1 MRKYLLIILAVL
13 SIFACNPRHK
23 KKKTKSGP
31 INRFMTYH
39 NTLFNSKESL
49 AAEMESRDKAH
60 VDNFYDPYISVYT
73 TEDVTAEPTSFSSGP
88 GGSNADFDAPMSPIR
103 GMSRSQSANSASLSG
118 VDNGKLSSIGGGSGA
133 SGNSGN
139 ANRKGATTL
148 QITEAKATKAITK
161 YSVLV
166 NGVEKNKKIFDAYIL
181 LAKARMYQGKYLES
195 LDALN
200 YLFNTMSKDK
210 RLPLASVYKA
220 ANYTK
225 LKEYYRADE
234 VFKDLEENPKIKLKK
249 EHLKVLKVYQ
259 ADNFLKWGKKELA
272 AEVLED
278 AFTYN
283 KERKTKSRIAFLRGQ
298 ILSNLN
304 RKDEARES
312 FAAAYKYANSYEF
325 EVKSQIEIAK
335 TFDGKADSYE
345 EAMAYLAKIAKKGTY
360 ASRKN
365 ELYYASGL
373 VATSAAKDSIA
384 DSFFRKALKEKQSDP
399 QIRGLTYSEI
409 AKKYFS
415 KDDYLTA
422 GVYYDS
428 ALAVMTY
435 LPEKERLTSLTAN
448 IKKLSK
454 NYYVIKKNDSI
465 LSLAKMSPEAQ
476 REYFTKYID
485 KIKAKE
491 AAAELEQRRADRSK
505 GFDNADYNAN
515 SIFANNSSDA
525 NSFQNFGITGG
536 STFYFAN
543 ANNIPRGESS
553 FKQTWGNRTL
563 SDNWRYSAKTTTI
576 EELKNEALG
585 LANAPDPRR
594 LEPEFYMEK
603 IPTSLEELGRL
614 KKDRDTASLGM
625 GRMYESFFGN
635 TKLATKTL
643 FDLVENK
650 PDEETDLQALYNIFV
665 FNYEKNPAEAEKAK
679 QLILEKYPYTSY
691 AEYVKNPKNKDFN
704 KSTADV
710 EKLYAD
716 AYKLY
721 ETEKFTES
729 SAIIDK
735 AIADNPKDALV
746 PKFYL
751 LNAYNAGKNA
761 GKEIMILQLEQIV
774 LNYAKTPEGI
784 KAKELLKYL
793 KSDAKLELTDDSG
806 NVVSQKP
813 QPQPTTKDE
822 ATVLKRELNQNEG
835 RNTELPMPSGPGI
848 PGQADSQ
855 VLQQVPS
862 ETIETMKRKK

>member
-1 MRKYLLIILAVL
+1 MKKYLLIILAVV
-13 SIFACNPRHK
+13 SILACNPRNK

-31 INRFMTYH
+31 VNRFMTYH
-39 NTLFNSKESL
+39 NTLFNSKEAL
-49 AAEMESRDKAH
+49 AAEMENRDKAH

-73 TEDVTAEPTSFSSGP
+73 TEDIAEETTTFG
-88 GGSNADFDAPMSPIR
+88 
-103 GMSRSQSANSASLSG
+103 SANSNSSGNDAPPGIRGLSRGATANNASFG
-118 VDNGKLSSIGGGSGA
+118 TADNGQMGGNSA
-133 SGNSGN
+133 SGNNG
-139 ANRKGATTL
+139 NRKGATIL
-148 QITEAKATKAITK
+148 QITEAKAAKAISK
-161 YSVLV
+161 YSVMV
-166 NGVEKNKKIFDAYIL
+166 GGVEKNKKIFDAYIL

-195 LDALN
+195 LDALG
-200 YLFNTMSKDK
+200 YLFNTMGKDK
-210 RLPLASVYKA
+210 RIALASIYRA

-234 VFKDLEENPKIKLKK
+234 VFRDLEEDPKVKLTK
-249 EHLKVLKVYQ
+249 EFKRILKVYQ

-272 AEVLED
+272 AEVLEE

-283 KERKTKSRIAFLRGQ
+283 KNRKTKSRIAFLRGQ
-298 ILSNLN
+298 ILAGLN
-304 RKDEARES
+304 KKDEARES

-335 TFDGKADSYE
+335 TFDGKADNYD
-345 EAMAYLAKIAKKGTY
+345 EAIAYLAKIAKKGTY

-384 DSFFRKALKEKQSDP
+384 DSFFRRALKEKQSDP

-409 AKKYFS
+409 AKKFFA

-428 ALAVMTY
+428 ALAVMSY

-454 NYYVIKKNDSI
+454 NYYIVKKNDSI
-465 LSLAKMSPEAQ
+465 LGLAKMTPDEQ
-476 REYFTKYID
+476 RSYFTKYIEG
-485 KIKAKE
+485 IKAKE
-491 AAAELEQRRADRSK
+491 DAADLARRQADRSK
-505 GFDNADYNAN
+505 GFDNSDYNAN
-515 SIFANNSSDA
+515 SIFANNSTDS

-543 ANNIPRGESS
+543 ANNIPRGENA

-563 SDNWRYSAKTTTI
+563 MDNWRYSAKTTTI

-585 LANAPDPRR
+585 LATAPDPRR

-603 IPTSLEELGRL
+603 IPTSSEELGRL

-643 FDLVENK
+643 FDLVDNK

-679 QLILEKYPYTSY
+679 QLILARYPYTSY
-691 AEYVKNPKNKDFN
+691 AEFVKNPKNKDFN

-721 ETEKFTES
+721 ENEKFAES

-735 AIADNPKDALV
+735 AIDDNAKDALI

-751 LNAYNAGKNA
+751 LNAYNAGKTA

-774 LNYAKTPEGI
+774 LNYGNTPEGI

-793 KSDAKLELTDDSG
+793 KSDAKLELTDDAG
-806 NVVSQKP
+806 NAVSEKP
-813 QPQPTTKDE
+813 QPAVENFPQEQTAEEIEKERQMNGAP
-822 ATVLKRELNQNEG
+822 
-835 RNTELPMPSGPGI
+835 PSSSGGPGR
-848 PGQADSQ
+848 PGAGLDAQQADANMKSM
-855 VLQQVPS
+855 QQS
-862 ETIETMKRKK
+862 RRK

>member
-1 MRKYLLIILAVL
+1 
-13 SIFACNPRHK
+13 
-23 KKKTKSGP
+23 
-31 INRFMTYH
+31 MTYH
-39 NTLFNSKESL
+39 NTLFNSKEAL

-73 TEDVTAEPTSFSSGP
+73 TEDVAQETNSFS
-88 GGSNADFDAPMSPIR
+88 GGSNSAMQSDMPISPVR
-103 GMSRSQSANSASLSG
+103 GASRSSRNAASSNF
-118 VDNGKLSSIGGGSGA
+118 VDSQTMSSVGGGNNSQ
-133 SGNSGN
+133 SGN
-139 ANRKGATTL
+139 ANKKGATIL
-148 QITEAKATKAITK
+148 EITEAKASKAITK

-181 LAKARMYQGKYLES
+181 LAKARMYQGKHLES
-195 LDALN
+195 LDALT

-210 RLPLASVYKA
+210 RLPLAHIYKA

-234 VFKDLEENPKIKLKK
+234 VFKNLEENPKIKLKK
-249 EHLKVLKVYQ
+249 EHLRIMKVYQ

-283 KERKTKSRIAFLRGQ
+283 KDRRTKSRIAFLRGQ

-345 EAMAYLAKIAKKGTY
+345 EAMAYLANIAKKGTY

-365 ELYYASGL
+365 ELFYASGL

-409 AKKYFS
+409 AKKYFA

-465 LSLAKMSPEAQ
+465 LNLAKMSPDQQ
-476 REYFTKYID
+476 RDYFSKYIE

-491 AAAELEQRRADRSK
+491 EAAELEQRRADRSK
-505 GFDNADYNAN
+505 GFDNNDYNAN

-543 ANNIPRGESS
+543 SNNIPRGENA
-553 FKQTWGNRTL
+553 FRQTWGNRTL

-594 LEPEFYMEK
+594 LEPEFYIEQ
-603 IPTSLEELGRL
+603 IPTSREVLGTL
-614 KKDRDTASLGM
+614 KKERDTASLGM

-643 FDLVENK
+643 FDLVEVK

-665 FNYEKNPAEAEKAK
+665 FNYEKSPADAEKAK

-721 ETEKFTES
+721 ETEKFAES
-729 SAIIDK
+729 SAIIEK

-774 LNYAKTPEGI
+774 LNYAKTPEGL

-793 KSDAKLELTDDSG
+793 KSDVKLELTDESG
-806 NVVSQKP
+806 NAISQNAQ
-813 QPQPTTKDE
+813 QPQQQPNAE
-822 ATVLKRELNQNEG
+822 ELERAKQLRQDLDQNERG
-835 RNTELPMPSGPGI
+835 AMAPSTGPGI
-848 PGQADSQ
+848 PGASAKMDGGSLQKVQAIS
-855 VLQQVPS
+855 P
-862 ETIETMKRKK
+862 EKIKK

>member
-1 MRKYLLIILAVL
+1 MRKYLLIILAIV
-13 SIFACNPRHK
+13 SILACNPRKK

-31 INRFMTYH
+31 VNRFMTYH
-39 NTLFNSKESL
+39 NTLFNSNEAL
-49 AAEMESRDKAH
+49 VAELESRDKSH
-60 VDNFYDPYISVYT
+60 IDNFYDPYISVYT
-73 TEDVTAEPTSFSSGP
+73 TEDELVNTQTVTSGNNQNN
-88 GGSNADFDAPMSPIR
+88 SDDSDAPMGMR
-103 GMSRSQSANSASLSG
+103 GGRG
-118 VDNGKLSSIGGGSGA
+118 GDGKLANINTSGGT
-133 SGNSGN
+133 
-139 ANRKGATTL
+139 KGATIL
-148 QITEAKATKAITK
+148 QITEAKAIKAITK

-181 LAKARMYQGKYLES
+181 LAKARMYQGKHLES
-195 LDALN
+195 LDALS
-200 YLFNTMSKDK
+200 YLFNTMDKDK
-210 RLPLASVYKA
+210 RLPLAYIYRA

-225 LKEYYRADE
+225 LREYYRADE
-234 VFKDLEENPKIKLKK
+234 IFKELEENPKIKLKK
-249 EHLKVLKVYQ
+249 EHLRILKVYQ

-272 AEVLED
+272 AEVLEE

-283 KERKTKSRIAFLRGQ
+283 KNRKTKSRIAYLRGQ
-298 ILSNLN
+298 ILAGLN
-304 RKDEARES
+304 KKEDARES

-335 TFDGKADSYE
+335 TFDGKADSYD

-365 ELYYASGL
+365 ELYYASGI
-373 VATSAAKDSIA
+373 VATSAEKDSIA

-409 AKKYFS
+409 AKKYFA

-428 ALAVMTY
+428 ALVVMTY
-435 LPEKERLTSLTAN
+435 KPEKERLTSLTAN

-454 NYYVIKKNDSI
+454 NYYIIKKNDSI
-465 LSLAKMSPEAQ
+465 LGLAKMSDAEQ
-476 REYFTKYID
+476 RDYFTKYID

-491 AAAELEQRRADRSK
+491 AVEELEKRKADRSK

-543 ANNIPRGESS
+543 ANNIPRGENA
-553 FKQTWGNRTL
+553 FRQTWGNRTL
-563 SDNWRYSAKTTTI
+563 MDNWRYSARTTTV
-576 EELKNEALG
+576 EEMKNEALG

-594 LEPEFYMEK
+594 LEPEFYMEQ
-603 IPTSLEELGRL
+603 IPTSKVELAKL

-650 PDEETDLQALYNIFV
+650 PDEETDLMALYNIFV

-691 AEYVKNPKNKDFN
+691 AEFVKNPKSKDFN

-721 ETEKFTES
+721 ETEKFAES

-735 AIADNPKDALV
+735 AIEDNPKDALV

-793 KSDAKLELTDDSG
+793 KSDVKLELTDDTG
-806 NVVSQKP
+806 NAISNNP
-813 QPQPTTKDE
+813 QPNNKNSDE
-822 ATVLKRELNQNEG
+822 ESNMKEEIRMKESNSVSAPIG
-835 RNTELPMPSGPGI
+835 GPGI
-848 PGQADSQ
+848 PGGG
-855 VLQQVPS
+855 S
-862 ETIETMKRKK
+862 EASSPVEAKLDVKSSSKKK

>member
-139 ANRKGATTL
+139 ADRKGATTL

-312 FAAAYKYANSYEF
+312 LQPLTNML
-325 EVKSQIEIAK
+325 
-335 TFDGKADSYE
+335 T
-345 EAMAYLAKIAKKGTY
+345 
-360 ASRKN
+360 
-365 ELYYASGL
+365 
-373 VATSAAKDSIA
+373 ATS
-384 DSFFRKALKEKQSDP
+384 
-399 QIRGLTYSEI
+399 
-409 AKKYFS
+409 S
-415 KDDYLTA
+415 K
-422 GVYYDS
+422 
-428 ALAVMTY
+428 
-435 LPEKERLTSLTAN
+435 
-448 IKKLSK
+448 
-454 NYYVIKKNDSI
+454 
-465 LSLAKMSPEAQ
+465 
-476 REYFTKYID
+476 
-485 KIKAKE
+485 
-491 AAAELEQRRADRSK
+491 
-505 GFDNADYNAN
+505 
-515 SIFANNSSDA
+515 
-525 NSFQNFGITGG
+525 
-536 STFYFAN
+536 
-543 ANNIPRGESS
+543 
-553 FKQTWGNRTL
+553 
-563 SDNWRYSAKTTTI
+563 
-576 EELKNEALG
+576 
-585 LANAPDPRR
+585 
-594 LEPEFYMEK
+594 
-603 IPTSLEELGRL
+603 
-614 KKDRDTASLGM
+614 
-625 GRMYESFFGN
+625 
-635 TKLATKTL
+635 
-643 FDLVENK
+643 
-650 PDEETDLQALYNIFV
+650 
-665 FNYEKNPAEAEKAK
+665 
-679 QLILEKYPYTSY
+679 
-691 AEYVKNPKNKDFN
+691 
-704 KSTADV
+704 
-710 EKLYAD
+710 
-716 AYKLY
+716 
-721 ETEKFTES
+721 
-729 SAIIDK
+729 
-735 AIADNPKDALV
+735 
-746 PKFYL
+746 
-751 LNAYNAGKNA
+751 
-761 GKEIMILQLEQIV
+761 
-774 LNYAKTPEGI
+774 
-784 KAKELLKYL
+784 
-793 KSDAKLELTDDSG
+793 
-806 NVVSQKP
+806 
-813 QPQPTTKDE
+813 
-822 ATVLKRELNQNEG
+822 
-835 RNTELPMPSGPGI
+835 
-848 PGQADSQ
+848 
-855 VLQQVPS
+855 
-862 ETIETMKRKK
+862 

>member
-1 MRKYLLIILAVL
+1 
-13 SIFACNPRHK
+13 
-23 KKKTKSGP
+23 
-31 INRFMTYH
+31 MTYH
-39 NTLFNSKESL
+39 NTLFNSKEAL

-60 VDNFYDPYISVYT
+60 IDNFYDPFISVYT
-73 TEDVTAEPTSFSSGP
+73 TEDIAAEPNSFS
-88 GGSNADFDAPMSPIR
+88 GGSNASNDSEAPMGMR
-103 GMSRSQSANSASLSG
+103 GNGGRNASTSSTLNNGNDGRISG
-118 VDNGKLSSIGGGSGA
+118 SSSNGTTNGNGKGA
-133 SGNSGN
+133 SI
-139 ANRKGATTL
+139 L

-195 LDALN
+195 LDALG

-210 RLPLASVYKA
+210 RLPLAYIYKA

-234 VFKDLEENPKIKLKK
+234 VFRDLEEDPKIKLKK
-249 EHLKVLKVYQ
+249 EHLRILKVYQ

-283 KERKTKSRIAFLRGQ
+283 KNRKTKSRIAFLRGQ
-298 ILSNLN
+298 ILSSLN
-304 RKDEARES
+304 KKEEARES
-312 FAAAYKYANSYEF
+312 FAAAYKYANNYEF

-335 TFDGKADSYE
+335 TFDGKTDSYE
-345 EAMAYLAKIAKKGTY
+345 KAMDYLSNIAKKGTY
-360 ASRKN
+360 ASRRN

-373 VATSAAKDSIA
+373 VATSATKDSIA
-384 DSFFRKALKEKQSDP
+384 DSFFKKALKEKQSDP

-435 LPEKERLTSLTAN
+435 QPEKERLTSLTAN

-454 NYYVIKKNDSI
+454 NYYVVKKNDSI
-465 LSLAKMSPEAQ
+465 LNLAKMSPDEQ
-476 REYFTKYID
+476 RNYFAKYIE

-491 AAAELEQRRADRSK
+491 EAAELEKRRDERSK
-505 GFDNADYNAN
+505 GFDNSDYNAN
-515 SIFANNSSDA
+515 SIFAGNSTDT

-543 ANNIPRGESS
+543 ANNIPRGENS
-553 FKQTWGNRTL
+553 FKQTWGSRTL
-563 SDNWRYSAKTTTI
+563 MDNWRYSAKTTTI

-594 LEPEFYMEK
+594 FEPEFYIEK
-603 IPTSLEELGRL
+603 IPTSAEELGRL

-643 FDLVENK
+643 FDLVDNK
-650 PDEETDLQALYNIFV
+650 PEEETDLQALYNIFV

-679 QLILEKYPYTSY
+679 QEILAKYPYTSY
-691 AEYVKNPKNKDFN
+691 AEFVKNPKNKDFN

-721 ETEKFTES
+721 ETEKYAES
-729 SAIIDK
+729 SVIIEK

-793 KSDAKLELTDDSG
+793 KSDAKLELTDETG
-806 NVVSQKP
+806 NALSQKP
-813 QPQPTTKDE
+813 QQQQPNPDE
-822 ATVLKRELNQNEG
+822 EKIKQLKRELDHNEG
-835 RNTELPMPSGPGI
+835 GNTLPASSPGRPGKDETPSQMQAVQPNSIELI
-848 PGQADSQ
+848 
-855 VLQQVPS
+855 
-862 ETIETMKRKK
+862 K